1 MKEECLNKI
10 NEYYNKICA
19 LTSSDN
25 PSTLEYSVK
34 QILELIIKLQNGD
47 NNYEYEESY
56 RSLNHT
62 LKKEVRYAISAYEK
76 TLKRNAA
83 KVRKTEYNQQLESAI
98 MQIRIDIGNLLQKK
112 H

>member
-10 NEYYNKICA
+10 NEYYNKIGA
-19 LTSSDN
+19 STSSDN

-34 QILELIIKLQNGD
+34 QILELIIKLQNVD

-56 RSLNHT
+56 RRLNHT

-83 KVRKTEYNQQLESAI
+83 KVRKTEYNQQLETAI
-98 MQIRIDIGNLLQKK
+98 TQIRIDIGNLLQKK
-112 H
+112 Y